1 MVDLNKRF
9 LQNFLFIKFIFS
21 EKFKILSEHTKFRR
35 NFLVSAEHNLFGQF
49 RRNNFILKNKNK
61 DLLKKKISSKKDFIE
76 MFLKVRAD
84 NIGLVTSKK

>member
-61 DLLKKKISSKKDFIE
+61 DLLKKKFRRKKILLRCF
-76 MFLKVRAD
+76 
-84 NIGLVTSKK
+84 